1 MNEPALRVI
10 PYYSQESETTMYI
23 VVPQGT
29 RDAILVDP
37 VRLDRGVYQ
46 LLVGQGLGVGTVLV
60 THPEQ
65 YMYRGLRTLEKVFE
79 YELISGTRGLPA
91 PHSRVLKTEQEL
103 VCSGATVRA
112 IPVLP
117 HSRESFVFVM
127 ESLVFTGSIIH
138 AGTLGETENAFAEAL
153 LVATVKDFLF
163 PLRSDT
169 LVLPSVGPPTTLE
182 AERTLSP
189 YYHDE

>member
-1 MNEPALRVI
+1 
-10 PYYSQESETTMYI
+10 MYI

-29 RDAILVDP
+29 RTAILVDP

-46 LLVGQGLGVGTVLV
+46 LLVGQGLTVETVLV

-65 YMYRGLRTLEKVFE
+65 YMYRGLRTLEKVFD
-79 YELISGTRGLPA
+79 YELVSGTRGLPA
-91 PHSRVLKTEQEL
+91 PRSRVLKAEQTIE
-103 VCSGATVRA
+103 CSGATIRA

-163 PLRSDT
+163 PLRDDT

-189 YYHDE
+189 YYHEE